1 MATDKEQLTALINA
15 TISKYSKDSIE
26 SALTETER
34 PGVWLTDVEELKRH
48 FVAYMET
55 FGTDLFWQILREKGY
70 GEVTPAVIK
79 SGDCGIGANW
89 NYVSFVKIE
98 GKYEVKSITKDSWEV
113 SMLADGSAEIH
124 IAGENKELS
133 TETLELKKGAS
144 MIKSGDSLLTTTE
157 REPESSEQTAL
168 KYSKG

>member
-1 MATDKEQLTALINA
+1 MGTDKEQLTALINA

-34 PGVWLTDVEELKRH
+34 PEVWLTDVEELKRH
-48 FVAYMET
+48 FVAYTET

-79 SGDCGIGANW
+79 SGESGICANW
-89 NYVSFVKIE
+89 EYVSFVKIE

-113 SMLADGSAEIH
+113 LMLADGSAAIH
-124 IAGENKELS
+124 IIGENKELS

-144 MIKSGDSLLTTTE
+144 MIKSGDSLLVI
-157 REPESSEQTAL
+157 TA
-168 KYSKG
+168 KS

>member
-1 MATDKEQLTALINA
+1 MVTDKEQLTSLINV

-26 SALTETER
+26 SALTETKR
-34 PGVWLTDVEELKRH
+34 PEVWLTDVEELKRH
-48 FVAYMET
+48 FVAYVET

-70 GEVTPAVIK
+70 GEVTPAVVK
-79 SGDCGIGANW
+79 SGDLGIGANW
-89 NYVSFVKIE
+89 KYVSFVKIE

-113 SMLADGSAEIH
+113 LMLADGSAEIH

-133 TETLELKKGAS
+133 TETLELKTGAS

-157 REPESSEQTAL
+157 RKQELTEQTAQ
-168 KYSKG
+168 KYR